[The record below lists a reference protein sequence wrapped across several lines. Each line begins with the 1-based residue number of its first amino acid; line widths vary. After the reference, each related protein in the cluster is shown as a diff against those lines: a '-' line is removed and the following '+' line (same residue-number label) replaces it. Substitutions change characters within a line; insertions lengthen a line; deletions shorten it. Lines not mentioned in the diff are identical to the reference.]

1 MNQLLTKHRRKL
13 VLLLGV
19 LVCIL
24 LLTLR
29 LNGIG
34 HELYGDL
41 ITRIP

>member
-19 LVCIL
+19 LVGIL

-29 LNGIG
+29 L
-34 HELYGDL
+34 
-41 ITRIP
+41 RIP